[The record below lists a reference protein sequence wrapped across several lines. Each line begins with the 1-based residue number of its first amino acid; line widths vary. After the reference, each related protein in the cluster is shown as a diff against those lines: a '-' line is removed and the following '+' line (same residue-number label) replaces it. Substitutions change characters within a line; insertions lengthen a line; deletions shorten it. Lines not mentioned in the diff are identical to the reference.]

1 MATTA
6 RDEIEGVGVHSSRS
20 LKDEL
25 SSLRIERKRAP
36 RTRAGDAPA
45 TNPTV
50 VTVSRRPARRRD
62 AGSFVLRLFSWVLW
76 LIPLGLLGG
85 GGYFAYSQMQKTK
98 PKPTVST
105 ALVRTMSVGEAN
117 TILTGTGYIK
127 ARYKA
132 EIGAKNPGRF
142 SEVRVE
148 EGMKVKKGDILAI
161 LEHEDMNA
169 QLASRQ
175 AMVKKSQADLEE
187 AEADLEGK
195 RLKADRYKRLR
206 SLGQVSEDE
215 NDRVQADY
223 RMVRARANALAA
235 SIEIQKAS
243 IHEVEVSISDML
255 ILAPFDGTVVEKAA
269 EVAETITMGGMGAA
283 SGRGSVVTLANLDL
297 LEVETKVYENKIS
310 LVNVGQAADVTV
322 TAVPRKHYQG
332 RVRQVVPR
340 GDRANNT
347 IKVYVEILDPDARL
361 FPDLAATVNFQPP
374 AAAAASVATSG
385 LYVPRDAVVE
395 ADGSTYA
402 WVIDAQGL
410 VRKRAVKVEIED
422 SRARVED
429 GLREGET
436 VVLDPP
442 IALAD
447 GLEVSVSD

>member
-1 MATTA
+1 M
-6 RDEIEGVGVHSSRS
+6 
-20 LKDEL
+20 
-25 SSLRIERKRAP
+25 
-36 RTRAGDAPA
+36 
-45 TNPTV
+45 
-50 VTVSRRPARRRD
+50 
-62 AGSFVLRLFSWVLW
+62 W

-85 GGYFAYSQMQKTK
+85 GGYFAYSQMQRAK
-98 PKPTVST
+98 PRPTVST

-148 EGMKVKKGDILAI
+148 EGTKVKKGDVLAI
-161 LEHEDMNA
+161 LEHEDMKA
-169 QLASRQ
+169 QLSSRE
-175 AMVKKSQADLEE
+175 AMVKKSQADLDE
-187 AEADLEGK
+187 AQADMQSK
-195 RLKADRYKRLR
+195 RLKAERYLRLR
-206 SLGQVSEDE
+206 AQGQVSEDE

-223 RMVRARANALAA
+223 RMVRARVNALAA
-235 SIEIQKAS
+235 SIEIQNAAINETK
-243 IHEVEVSISDML
+243 VSISDMH

-310 LVNVGQAADVTV
+310 LVSVGQAADVTV

-332 RVRQVVPR
+332 RVRSIVPR

-347 IKVYVEILDPDARL
+347 IKVFVQILDPDERL

-374 AAAAASVATSG
+374 EAESASVATSG
-385 LYVPRDAVVE
+385 LYVPRGGVVE
-395 ADGSTYA
+395 QDGRTFA
-402 WVIDAQGL
+402 WVIDVQGH
-410 VRKRAVKVEIED
+410 VRKRPIQVTFED
-422 SRARVED
+422 SRARIED
-429 GLREGET
+429 GLQEGET

-442 IALAD
+442 GSLSE
-447 GLEVSVSD
+447 GLEVNVGD